1 MKHLKWLISGMLLSL
16 SFGFTQLMAAP
27 TPATAESSVPDAMQ
41 HMATAPT
48 INFSDLRD
56 PFASYLAHVSLPGIS
71 STKSKMNLN
80 NHTREKLEAF
90 DLEAL
95 KLVAIFSMGG
105 ERVAMVQDT
114 ASKGY
119 IVRRGN
125 YMGKNN
131 GKVEKIDDST
141 LFLVEQV
148 LNPAGDVI
156 DRQVTLTMKEVNEQ

>member
-1 MKHLKWLISGMLLSL
+1 MRYLRWLISGFLLSL
-16 SFGFTQLMAAP
+16 SFGFTQLFAAP
-27 TPATAESSVPDAMQ
+27 TPATGTTNAPDAMQ
-41 HMATAPT
+41 HMVTAPD

-56 PFASYLAHVSLPGIS
+56 PFASYLAHVALPGNTNI
-71 STKSKMNLN
+71 KSKMNLS
-80 NHTREKLEAF
+80 NHNREKLEDF
-90 DLEAL
+90 DLESL

-156 DRQVTLTMKEVNEQ
+156 DRQVTLTMKEVNE